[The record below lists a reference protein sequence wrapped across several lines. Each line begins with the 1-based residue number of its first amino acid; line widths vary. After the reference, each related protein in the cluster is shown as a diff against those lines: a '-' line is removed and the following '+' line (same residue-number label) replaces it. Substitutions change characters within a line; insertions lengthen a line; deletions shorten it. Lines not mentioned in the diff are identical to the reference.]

1 MQDKILKIFRF
12 KGFFTCFI
20 RNMNRKKTLL
30 ENGWA
35 FMPSHRNLVKIC
47 FGVKTA
53 ESGKPKSTANR
64 QELSLSIKHLCAIV
78 LRGSG
83 KESLFC
89 FSSHKPYEAKNFNL
103 NSNLTHHWS
112 RLRSSLFS
120 WFRWGTE
127 SLQWLENKEFKN
139 MDSRTARK

>member
-12 KGFFTCFI
+12 KGFSTCFI

-64 QELSLSIKHLCAIV
+64 EELSLSIKHLCAIV

-103 NSNLTHHWS
+103 NSEHKPNTPLIE
-112 RLRSSLFS
+112 
-120 WFRWGTE
+120 TE
-127 SLQWLENKEFKN
+127 KLVVLLI
-139 MDSRTARK
+139 